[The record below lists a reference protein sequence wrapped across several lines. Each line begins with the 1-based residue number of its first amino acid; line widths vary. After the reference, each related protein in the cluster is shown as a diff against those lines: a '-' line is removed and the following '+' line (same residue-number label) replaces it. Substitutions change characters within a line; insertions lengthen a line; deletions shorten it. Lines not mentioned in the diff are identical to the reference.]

1 GGGRNSQPKES
12 RARCESDR
20 QFLAVDIAHTERAAS
35 EWTVCYHELNINWTI
50 NPPPSPS
57 LESVFV
63 LRKLDDDLPAIPF
76 ARPLSHLDHYK
87 FCANMAKK
95 KNKQTTLEEF
105 GEGVPIGSASQASA
119 NGSSKDSAYKKAASA
134 IADTAPAL
142 IICRNK
148 HWRFISSFHGPWL
161 QMPIEILQTI
171 ANINYNTPRPRP
183 IDPAVFFDLLK
194 IRRLVDEATNL
205 AVRAASDIASPTLT
219 NMHGGLNGHMSSL
232 GFGVGNGHGT
242 KLSKERK
249 FRMRE
254 QASQKLSRA
263 YRLDEIACSVA
274 TMQGASPLEEIGSL
288 VLQRSKD
295 DPDAKYVHFFHE
307 KIPSRQMAECTS
319 LQPLNEV
326 ISARPT
332 EGEALRTRATVRIFK
347 DDYEG
352 AAQDLSA
359 ALQVQRFHQ
368 PLHRTPS
375 TQELQLVNG
384 SRRTQD
390 VILTE
395 EQQPSSLETQLL
407 FQRAGVYLT
416 IACQHVVDG
425 LPETPANGDTT
436 RSNSTNGVSKSKN
449 GLGAGEQAPEPTAA
463 DKESASRRL
472 ENRKLVKTYAKR
484 ALRDYMAYLSQFD
497 YTPDLPLKVA
507 KEFTEKVNLAA
518 NGIRHPR
525 VPDTGSTP
533 PYKTYALSD
542 LFAAVP
548 PTNIPPYPSQE
559 VVRSAGPVQPGNY
572 EAITYHPL
580 LTDALHSLLLCHCL
594 VQTSTKELLRHA
606 YMVARLARLADG
618 YPIFQ
623 ASRSPARADW
633 IEVLRRAQNW
643 IQMAASWE
651 QLCAPAP
658 LPVLDGPLADQ
669 QSKTHPSPKAA
680 ALAAA
685 AITRYTSTLPDAGEN
700 EEKRRERVRQQA
712 IMDSLDDDRVV
723 DEASLRAAITARQNR
738 AEEDHEFL
746 LRLKN
751 SANGKPESVGNGQ
764 PSPALR
770 RWSVDDGREYPI
782 LTERAA
788 AIARWILEAPAV
800 SLGTAKRKKKAG
812 PKKDKDTTGAENAAT
827 SMVDLA
833 ISDPAWTVDAPA

>member
-1 GGGRNSQPKES
+1 
-12 RARCESDR
+12 
-20 QFLAVDIAHTERAAS
+20 
-35 EWTVCYHELNINWTI
+35 
-50 NPPPSPS
+50 
-57 LESVFV
+57 
-63 LRKLDDDLPAIPF
+63 
-76 ARPLSHLDHYK
+76 
-87 FCANMAKK
+87 MAKK
-95 KNKQTTLEEF
+95 KNKQTTLDEF
-105 GEGVPIGSASQASA
+105 SDGVLSGSASQTSSSS
-119 NGSSKDSAYKKAASA
+119 SSKAPASKKSTSA
-134 IADTAPAL
+134 IADAAPAL

-161 QMPIEILQTI
+161 QMPIEILETI
-171 ANINYNTPRPRP
+171 ANINYNAPRPRP

-205 AVRAASDIASPTLT
+205 AVRAASDVASPTLT
-219 NMHGGLNGHMSSL
+219 NVHGGLNGHASSL

-274 TMQGASPLEEIGSL
+274 TMQGASPLEDIGAL

-319 LQPLNEV
+319 LQPLDEV

-347 DDYEG
+347 DDFEG

-375 TQELQLVNG
+375 SQGLQMVNG

-390 VILTE
+390 VILME

-416 IACQHVVDG
+416 IACQHVVYG
-425 LPETPANGDTT
+425 LPETPVNGEAARAPNSANGLFDPE
-436 RSNSTNGVSKSKN
+436 N
-449 GLGAGEQAPEPTAA
+449 GLGSSEKMPEPTAA
-463 DKESASRRL
+463 DKEAASSRL
-472 ENRKLVKTYAKR
+472 EHRKLVKTYAKR
-484 ALRDYMAYLSQFD
+484 ALRDYMAYLSNFD
-497 YTPDLPLKVA
+497 YTPDLPLKVS

-518 NGIRHPR
+518 KGIRHPR
-525 VPDTGSTP
+525 VPDAGSTP
-533 PYKTYALSD
+533 SYKPYSLSD

-548 PTNIPPYPSQE
+548 PADIPPYPSQE
-559 VVRSAGPVQPGNY
+559 VVRPSGPVQPANY

-580 LTDALHSLLLCHCL
+580 LTEALHSLLLCHCL

-633 IEVLRRAQNW
+633 IEVIRRAQNW
-643 IQMAASWE
+643 IQMMASWE

-658 LPVLDGPLADQ
+658 LPVFDGPLGEQ
-669 QSKTHPSPKAA
+669 QNRTHPSPKAA

-685 AITRYTSTLPDAGEN
+685 AITRDASTLPGAGES
-700 EEKRRERVRQQA
+700 EEQRKERIRQQA
-712 IMDSLDDDRVV
+712 IMDALDDDRVI
-723 DEASLRAAITARQNR
+723 DEAGFRAAVTARQKR
-738 AEEDHEFL
+738 AEEDHAYL
-746 LRLKN
+746 MSLKN
-751 SANGKPESVGNGQ
+751 NNNNNNNTNGRPESGAAGPV
-764 PSPALR
+764 SPALR

-788 AIARWILEAPAV
+788 AIARWILEAPPV
-800 SLGTAKRKKKAG
+800 SLGTAKRKKRTG
-812 PKKDKDTTGAENAAT
+812 TKKHKDATGTETVAA
-827 SMVDLA
+827 SLANLSLGDAARAVDT
-833 ISDPAWTVDAPA
+833 PA

>member
-1 GGGRNSQPKES
+1 
-12 RARCESDR
+12 
-20 QFLAVDIAHTERAAS
+20 
-35 EWTVCYHELNINWTI
+35 
-50 NPPPSPS
+50 
-57 LESVFV
+57 
-63 LRKLDDDLPAIPF
+63 
-76 ARPLSHLDHYK
+76 
-87 FCANMAKK
+87 MAKK
-95 KNKQTTLEEF
+95 KNKQTAFGEF
-105 GEGVPIGSASQASA
+105 GEDVPSGSASQAFSTGSA
-119 NGSSKDSAYKKAASA
+119 KDSASKKAASA
-134 IADTAPAL
+134 IANTAPAL

-161 QMPIEILQTI
+161 QMPIEILETI

-219 NMHGGLNGHMSSL
+219 NIHGGLNGHMSSL

-319 LQPLNEV
+319 LQPLDEV

-332 EGEALRTRATVRIFK
+332 EGEALRTRATVRVFK

-368 PLHRTPS
+368 PLYKAPS
-375 TQELQLVNG
+375 SRELQLTNG
-384 SRRTQD
+384 SRRSQD

-425 LPETPANGDTT
+425 LPETPANGEMAWA
-436 RSNSTNGVSKSKN
+436 NNLHGAPEPENGSVTDEKIR
-449 GLGAGEQAPEPTAA
+449 EPTAA
-463 DKESASRRL
+463 DKEAASRRL
-472 ENRKLVKTYAKR
+472 EKRKLVKTYAKR
-484 ALRDYMAYLSQFD
+484 ALRDYMAYLSRFD
-497 YTPDLPLKVA
+497 YTPDMPLKVA

-525 VPDTGSTP
+525 VPDTGITP
-533 PYKTYALSD
+533 PYKTHPLSD

-548 PTNIPPYPSQE
+548 PADIPPYPSQE
-559 VVRSAGPVQPGNY
+559 VSSSSGPVQPASF

-643 IQMAASWE
+643 IQMAAPWE
-651 QLCAPAP
+651 QLCTPAP
-658 LPVLDGPLADQ
+658 LPAFDGPLTEQ

-685 AITRYTSTLPDAGEN
+685 AITRDTSTLPGVGES
-700 EEKRRERVRQQA
+700 EEQRKERIRQQA

-723 DEASLRAAITARQNR
+723 DEASLPAAITARQKR
-738 AEEDHEFL
+738 AEEDHDYL
-746 LRLKN
+746 VKLKT
-751 SANGKPESVGNGQ
+751 SSNGTLASGGSGPT
-764 PSPALR
+764 SPALR

-788 AIARWILEAPAV
+788 AIARWVLEAPAV
-800 SLGTAKRKKKAG
+800 SLGTARRKKRTG
-812 PKKDKDTTGAENAAT
+812 QKKTKDTTGAESVAGGNVSPAA
-827 SMVDLA
+827 
-833 ISDPAWTVDAPA
+833 SDAARTVDAPARK

>member
-1 GGGRNSQPKES
+1 
-12 RARCESDR
+12 
-20 QFLAVDIAHTERAAS
+20 
-35 EWTVCYHELNINWTI
+35 
-50 NPPPSPS
+50 
-57 LESVFV
+57 
-63 LRKLDDDLPAIPF
+63 
-76 ARPLSHLDHYK
+76 
-87 FCANMAKK
+87 MAKK
-95 KNKQTTLEEF
+95 KNKQTTLDEF
-105 GEGVPIGSASQASA
+105 SDGVLSGSASQTSSSS
-119 NGSSKDSAYKKAASA
+119 SSKAPASKKSTSA
-134 IADTAPAL
+134 IADAAPAL

-161 QMPIEILQTI
+161 QMPIEILETI
-171 ANINYNTPRPRP
+171 ANINYNAPRPRP

-205 AVRAASDIASPTLT
+205 AVRAASDVASPTLT
-219 NMHGGLNGHMSSL
+219 NVHGGLNGHASSL

-274 TMQGASPLEEIGSL
+274 TMQGASPLEDIGAL

-319 LQPLNEV
+319 LQPLDEV

-347 DDYEG
+347 DDFEG

-375 TQELQLVNG
+375 SQGLQVVNG
-384 SRRTQD
+384 SRRAQD
-390 VILTE
+390 VILME

-416 IACQHVVDG
+416 IACQHVVYG
-425 LPETPANGDTT
+425 LPETPVNGEAARAHNSANGLFDPE
-436 RSNSTNGVSKSKN
+436 N
-449 GLGAGEQAPEPTAA
+449 GLGASEKMPEPTAA
-463 DKESASRRL
+463 DKEAASSRL
-472 ENRKLVKTYAKR
+472 EHRKLVKTYAKR
-484 ALRDYMAYLSQFD
+484 ALRDYMAYLSNFD

-518 NGIRHPR
+518 KGIRHPR
-525 VPDTGSTP
+525 VPDAGSTP
-533 PYKTYALSD
+533 SYKSYSLSD

-548 PTNIPPYPSQE
+548 PADIPPYPSQE
-559 VVRSAGPVQPGNY
+559 VV
-572 EAITYHPL
+572 L
-580 LTDALHSLLLCHCL
+580 
-594 VQTSTKELLRHA
+594 QTSTKELLRHA

-643 IQMAASWE
+643 IQMMASWE

-658 LPVLDGPLADQ
+658 LPVFDGPLSEQ
-669 QSKTHPSPKAA
+669 QNKTHPSPKAA

-685 AITRYTSTLPDAGEN
+685 AITRDASTLPGAGES
-700 EEKRRERVRQQA
+700 EEQRKERIRQQA
-712 IMDSLDDDRVV
+712 IMDALDDDRVI
-723 DEASLRAAITARQNR
+723 DEAGFRAAVTARQKR
-738 AEEDHEFL
+738 AEEDHAYL
-746 LRLKN
+746 MSLKN
-751 SANGKPESVGNGQ
+751 NNNNNTNGRPESGAAGPV
-764 PSPALR
+764 SPALR

-788 AIARWILEAPAV
+788 AIARWILEAPPV
-800 SLGTAKRKKKAG
+800 SLGTAKRKKRTG
-812 PKKDKDTTGAENAAT
+812 TKKHKDATGTETVAASLANLT
-827 SMVDLA
+827 LGDAARAVDT
-833 ISDPAWTVDAPA
+833 PA

>member
-1 GGGRNSQPKES
+1 
-12 RARCESDR
+12 
-20 QFLAVDIAHTERAAS
+20 
-35 EWTVCYHELNINWTI
+35 
-50 NPPPSPS
+50 
-57 LESVFV
+57 
-63 LRKLDDDLPAIPF
+63 
-76 ARPLSHLDHYK
+76 
-87 FCANMAKK
+87 MAKK
-95 KNKQTTLEEF
+95 KNKQTTLDEF
-105 GEGVPIGSASQASA
+105 GEGVPCGSASQASS
-119 NGSSKDSAYKKAASA
+119 NGSSKDSASKKAASA

-148 HWRFISSFHGPWL
+148 SVFSLGSFLGSMSALRDRHWRFISSFHGPWL
-161 QMPIEILQTI
+161 QMPIEILETI

-219 NMHGGLNGHMSSL
+219 NIHGGLNGHMSSL

-319 LQPLNEV
+319 LQPLDEV

-359 ALQVQRFHQ
+359 ALQAQRFHQ

-375 TQELQLVNG
+375 SQELQLANG
-384 SRRTQD
+384 SRRSQD

-425 LPETPANGDTT
+425 LPETPANGETA
-436 RSNSTNGVSKSKN
+436 RGNSTNGASKSEN
-449 GLGAGEQAPEPTAA
+449 GQGASEQAPEPTAA
-463 DKESASRRL
+463 DKEPASRRL

-525 VPDTGSTP
+525 VPDTGITP
-533 PYKTYALSD
+533 PYKTHSLSD

-548 PTNIPPYPSQE
+548 PTDIPPYPSQE
-559 VVRSAGPVQPGNY
+559 VVRSSGPVQPGNY

-633 IEVLRRAQNW
+633 IEVLQLDPDGRILGATMRPCSPSGSRRAAPR
-643 IQMAASWE
+643 AAG
-651 QLCAPAP
+651 Q
-658 LPVLDGPLADQ
+658 D
-669 QSKTHPSPKAA
+669 PSIPKAA

-685 AITRYTSTLPDAGEN
+685 AITRDTSTLPDAGEN
-700 EEKRRERVRQQA
+700 EEQRKERVRQQA

-723 DEASLRAAITARQNR
+723 DETSLRAAIIARQNR
-738 AEEDHEFL
+738 AEEDHEYM
-746 LRLKN
+746 LKLK
-751 SANGKPESVGNGQ
+751 SSTNGKSESGGNGQ
-764 PSPALR
+764 TSPALR

-812 PKKDKDTTGAENAAT
+812 PKKDKDTTGAESAAT
-827 SMVDLA
+827 SMINLA
-833 ISDPAWTVDAPA
+833 IGDPAWTVDAPA